1 MSGDKQLQYLRSLSS
16 VLESC
21 PRFLGSLSDW
31 DFYYIDKFPGCNKN
45 EAHHALSFELS
56 ILLKKLPSGG
66 CCYSRANALKKAL
79 EATRVVARS
88 GKHVIVWAFWADY
101 SITLITIPQIFVMER
116 ASHKLRITGYFRS
129 TQNQK
134 HYHTRRNWTSR
145 RADIRKIKKHKASSK
160 ESEIPLTSFS
170 NNNKEDY
177 NKQENDVIASDLD
190 DKMTESMV
198 GKVERTA
205 LIVENVDLVETFEY
219 YCNECEKNIFDL
231 CNSDIMDLRPT
242 SRFTE
247 KIPEEIWE
255 KFVSN
260 TYPEYEISN
269 TWEDLIRDIFEPKE
283 TLAEWLEAWRGLHV
297 TSDKK
302 KSNEDLVIKDAIYN
316 ILAPYIEAFQAPY
329 NILKSGDL
337 GENQYNAH
345 FVSPVLSN
353 TLKVVLN
360 IEWRILEVPVESSK
374 QRRNAN
380 INPIIDKVLEAKRA
394 DGLARHWQSHEEVFI
409 YEQTGPPNFDD
420 VTQLFIHNY
429 KLVRTMRDV
438 LNQRIILR
446 LRDGISD
453 HKDLASFGAF
463 GHRSEISLFWCM
475 MHQKSYC
482 FQEYGSFNI
491 PAIWQDLP
499 VLAEAIIT
507 CLKFFSFMKKN
518 IEKGKSYGDQK
529 IKLFAKRKVHT
540 VKQNP
545 PSPNRPKKHKQIY

>member
-1 MSGDKQLQYLRSLSS
+1 MLKTSS
-16 VLESC
+16 SATANNNQSSAGETGKIKDLHHASRLFVLESC

-45 EAHHALSFELS
+45 EAHRALSFELS

-66 CCYSRANALKKAL
+66 CCYSKANALKKAL
-79 EATRVVARS
+79 ER
-88 GKHVIVWAFWADY
+88 KIK
-101 SITLITIPQIFVMER
+101 SITIQEEIGRAEEQISEK
-116 ASHKLRITGYFRS
+116 S
-129 TQNQK
+129 
-134 HYHTRRNWTSR
+134 
-145 RADIRKIKKHKASSK
+145 KKHKASSK

-177 NKQENDVIASDLD
+177 NKQANDVIASDLD

-205 LIVENVDLVETFEY
+205 LIVENVDLEETFEY
-219 YCNECEKNIFDL
+219 YCNECEKNIFD
-231 CNSDIMDLRPT
+231 DIMDLRPT

-247 KIPEEIWE
+247 KFPEEIWE

-260 TYPEYEISN
+260 TYPEYEISK
-269 TWEDLIRDIFEPKE
+269 TWEDLIQDIFEPKE
-283 TLAEWLEAWRGLHV
+283 TLAEWLEAWRGLRV

-302 KSNEDLVIKDAIYN
+302 KKCNEDLVIKDAIYN

-374 QRRNAN
+374 HRRNAN

-394 DGLARHWQSHEEVFI
+394 DGLARLWQSHEEVFI

-420 VTQLFIHNY
+420 VTQLFIHDY

-453 HKDLASFGAF
+453 HKDLASFVAF
-463 GHRSEISLFWCM
+463 GHRSEISLFWCT

-482 FQEYGSFNI
+482 FQKYGSFNI

-499 VLAEAIIT
+499 
-507 CLKFFSFMKKN
+507 
-518 IEKGKSYGDQK
+518 
-529 IKLFAKRKVHT
+529 
-540 VKQNP
+540 
-545 PSPNRPKKHKQIY
+545 